1 MHETPTVTQLARQ
14 LMTEEMGAIQDS
26 EGLASAVVA
35 FHTKVLTG
43 VSFLVGVLGSVTL
56 FRRSVWLTQT
66 AFPHYAEVLAAEPSG
81 ILHAVGALIEKQPL
95 DIGRESSIALMTTNL
110 EVRMIF
116 IGEPLTRQLVLDAW
130 PVLRAPL
137 SQERQA

>member
-95 DIGRESSIALMTTNL
+95 DIGRESSIVL
-110 EVRMIF
+110 MIF